1 MGEAT
6 VSSCAAFLL
15 RFSICGFHCRLLGLR
30 TAGDSLPEVLPE
42 LSDTVRAVE
51 DRELDPLRNGNTSAL
66 IGTRAIR

>member
-15 RFSICGFHCRLLGLR
+15 RFSICGFHWRLLGLR

-42 LSDTVRAVE
+42 LSDTVRAIE
-51 DRELDPLRNGNTSAL
+51 DREELAALRPSAKWEHQ
-66 IGTRAIR
+66 

>member
-51 DRELDPLRNGNTSAL
+51 DRELDPL
-66 IGTRAIR
+66 